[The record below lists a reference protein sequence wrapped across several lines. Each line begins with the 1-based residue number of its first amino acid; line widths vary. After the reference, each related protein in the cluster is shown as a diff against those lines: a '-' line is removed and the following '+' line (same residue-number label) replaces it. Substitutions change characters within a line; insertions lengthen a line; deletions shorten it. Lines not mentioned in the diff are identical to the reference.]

1 MMDRGQFLN
10 LFYEARLT
18 LKIEVIELEELINNL
33 IKSDIDI
40 DSINRLSISSAILS
54 IQYKDFQLFKEIFSK
69 YDGSYKVIG
78 KDKRSATIYI
88 LKSRI
93 SLVIGI
99 LIFFL
104 SLMLFNE
111 IVWSIDIKTEK
122 NISPFEIRN
131 LLYKEG
137 IKEGTFKRKINY
149 EDLEEKLKSDHSK
162 ISWVSIRPYGSK
174 LLIDIREKQLPL
186 SLIKDDTKKDL
197 VAKKDGI
204 ISRVYTS
211 NGTALVKGGDVVKS
225 GDPLISYIEGDE
237 NHSYEVVPKGVV
249 MAKTFYE
256 DKIVVPYKEKN
267 RDRTGKYITN
277 KYIIIAGNKICIK
290 KSENKFEKYDKIEEN
305 YGPFVIEKYYEV
317 SESEIELN
325 KESVIK
331 KAEGELLDKIRSN
344 ISVNSSI
351 MDKKIY
357 REEKGDCCEIRMI
370 IQCEEDISN

>member
-1 MMDRGQFLN
+1 MNKGQYLN
-10 LFYEARLT
+10 LFYDARLT
-18 LKIEVIELEELINNL
+18 LKIEVIELEELINTL
-33 IKSDIDI
+33 IKNDIDI

-54 IQYKDFQLFKEIFSK
+54 IQYKDFQKFKEIFNK
-69 YDGSYKVIG
+69 YDGSYEIIG
-78 KDKRSATIYI
+78 KDKRSTTIYT
-88 LKSRI
+88 LRNRI

-99 LIFFL
+99 VIFFL
-104 SLMLFNE
+104 SLMLLNE
-111 IVWSIDIKTEK
+111 FVWSIDIKTEK

-149 EDLEEKLKSDHSK
+149 EDLEEKLKEDHPK
-162 ISWVSIRPYGSK
+162 ISWVSVRPYGSK
-174 LLIDIREKQLPL
+174 LLIDIREKQLPP

-197 VAKKDGI
+197 IAKKDGI
-204 ISRVYTS
+204 ISRVYTA
-211 NGTALVKGGDVVKS
+211 NGTALVKAGDVVKC

-237 NHSYEVVPKGVV
+237 THSYEVVPKGVV

-267 RDRTGKYITN
+267 RDRTGKYISN
-277 KYIIIAGNKICIK
+277 KYIIIAGNKICVK
-290 KSENKFEKYDKIEEN
+290 KAENKFEKYDKIEEN

-317 SESEIELN
+317 IENEIDLD

-331 KAEGELLDKIRSN
+331 KAEGELLEKIKSN

-351 MDKKIY
+351 MDKKIDK
-357 REEKGDCCEIRMI
+357 EEKGDCCEIRMI
-370 IQCEEDISN
+370 IQCEEDISS

>member
-1 MMDRGQFLN
+1 MNKGQFLN
-10 LFYEARLT
+10 LFYEARLK

-33 IKSDIDI
+33 IRNDIDI
-40 DSINRLSISSAILS
+40 DSITRLSISSAILS
-54 IQYKDFQLFKEIFSK
+54 IQYKDFQLFKEIFDK

-78 KDKRSATIYI
+78 KDRKSTTLYI
-88 LKSRI
+88 LKSRV
-93 SLVIGI
+93 SLLIGI
-99 LIFFL
+99 IIFFL
-104 SLMLFNE
+104 SLMFLNE
-111 IVWSIDIKTEK
+111 IIWSIDIKTEK

-149 EDLEEKLKSDHSK
+149 EELEEKLKSDYSK

-174 LLIDIREKQLPL
+174 LLIDIREKQLPP
-186 SLIKDDTKKDL
+186 SLISDDTKKDL
-197 VAKKDGI
+197 VAKKDGV

-211 NGTALVKGGDVVKS
+211 NGTALVKSGDVVKT
-225 GDPLISYIEGDE
+225 GDSLISYIEGDE
-237 NHSYEVVPKGVV
+237 EHSYEVVPKGVV

-267 RDRTGKYITN
+267 RERTGKNITN
-277 KYIIIAGNKICIK
+277 KYINIYGNKICIK
-290 KSENKFEKYDKIEEN
+290 KFKNKFEKYDKIEEN
-305 YGPFVIEKYYEV
+305 YGPLEIEKYYEV
-317 SESEIELN
+317 IENEIELN
-325 KESVIK
+325 KESVVK
-331 KAEGELLDKIRSN
+331 KAEMELLDKIKSN

-357 REEKGDCCEIRMI
+357 KEDKGDCCEIRMI

>member
-1 MMDRGQFLN
+1 MNKGQYLN
-10 LFYEARLT
+10 LFYDARLT
-18 LKIEVIELEELINNL
+18 LKIEVIELEELINTL
-33 IKSDIDI
+33 IKNDIDI

-54 IQYKDFQLFKEIFSK
+54 IQYKDFQKFKEIFNK
-69 YDGSYKVIG
+69 YDGSYEIIG
-78 KDKRSATIYI
+78 KDKRSTTIYT
-88 LKSRI
+88 LRNRI

-99 LIFFL
+99 VIFFL
-104 SLMLFNE
+104 SLMLLNE
-111 IVWSIDIKTEK
+111 FVWSIDIKTEK

-149 EDLEEKLKSDHSK
+149 EDLEEKLKEDHPK
-162 ISWVSIRPYGSK
+162 ISWVSVRPYGSK
-174 LLIDIREKQLPL
+174 LLIDIREKQLPP

-197 VAKKDGI
+197 IAKKDGI
-204 ISRVYTS
+204 ISRVYTA
-211 NGTALVKGGDVVKS
+211 NGTALVKAGDVVKC

-237 NHSYEVVPKGVV
+237 THSYEVVPKGVV

-267 RDRTGKYITN
+267 RDRTGKYISN
-277 KYIIIAGNKICIK
+277 KYIIIAGNKICVK
-290 KSENKFEKYDKIEEN
+290 KAENKFEKYDKIEEN

-317 SESEIELN
+317 IESEIDLD

-331 KAEGELLDKIRSN
+331 KAEGELLEKIKSN

-351 MDKKIY
+351 MDKKIDK
-357 REEKGDCCEIRMI
+357 EEKGDCCEIRMI
-370 IQCEEDISN
+370 IQCEEDISS

>member
-1 MMDRGQFLN
+1 MNKGQYLN
-10 LFYEARLT
+10 LFYDARLT
-18 LKIEVIELEELINNL
+18 LKIEVIELEELINTL
-33 IKSDIDI
+33 IKNDIDI

-54 IQYKDFQLFKEIFSK
+54 IQYKDFQKFKEIFNK
-69 YDGSYKVIG
+69 YDGSYEIIG
-78 KDKRSATIYI
+78 KDKRSTTIYT
-88 LKSRI
+88 LRNRI

-99 LIFFL
+99 VIFFL
-104 SLMLFNE
+104 SLMLLNE
-111 IVWSIDIKTEK
+111 FVWSIDIKTEK

-149 EDLEEKLKSDHSK
+149 EDLEEKLKEDHPK
-162 ISWVSIRPYGSK
+162 ISWVSVRPYGSK
-174 LLIDIREKQLPL
+174 LLIDIREKQLPP

-197 VAKKDGI
+197 IAKKDGI
-204 ISRVYTS
+204 ISRVYTA
-211 NGTALVKGGDVVKS
+211 NGTALVKAGDVVKC

-237 NHSYEVVPKGVV
+237 THSYEVVPKGVV

-267 RDRTGKYITN
+267 RDRTGKYISN
-277 KYIIIAGNKICIK
+277 KYIIIAGNKICVK
-290 KSENKFEKYDKIEEN
+290 KAENKFEKYDKIEEN

-317 SESEIELN
+317 IENEIDLY

-331 KAEGELLDKIRSN
+331 KAEGELLEKIKSN

-351 MDKKIY
+351 MDKKIDK
-357 REEKGDCCEIRMI
+357 EEKGDCCEIRMI
-370 IQCEEDISN
+370 IQCEEDISS

>member
-1 MMDRGQFLN
+1 MNKGEFLN

-18 LKIEVIELEELINNL
+18 LKIEVIELEKLINDL
-33 IKSDIDI
+33 IKNDIDI
-40 DSINRLSISSAILS
+40 DSITRLSISSAILS

-69 YDGSYKVIG
+69 YDGSYEVIG
-78 KDKRSATIYI
+78 KDKKSTTIYI
-88 LKSRI
+88 LKNRI

-99 LIFFL
+99 LVFFL

-131 LLYKEG
+131 ILYKEG
-137 IKEGTFKRKINY
+137 IKEGIFKRKINY
-149 EDLEEKLKSDHSK
+149 EDLEEKLKSDYSK

-174 LLIDIREKQLPL
+174 LFIDIREKQLPP
-186 SLIKDDTKKDL
+186 SLIKDDMKKDL

-211 NGTALVKGGDVVKS
+211 NGTAVVKAGDVVKS
-225 GDPLISYIEGDE
+225 GDSLISYIEGDE
-237 NHSYEVVPKGVV
+237 NHSYEVTPKGVV

-267 RDRTGKYITN
+267 RERTSKYITN
-277 KYIIIAGNKICIK
+277 KYINISGNKICVK

-305 YGPFVIEKYYEV
+305 YGPLVIEKYYEV
-317 SESEIELN
+317 IESELELD
-325 KESVIK
+325 KDSVVK
-331 KAEGELLDKIRSN
+331 KAEGDLLNKIKSN

-351 MDKKIY
+351 IDTKIY

>member
-1 MMDRGQFLN
+1 MNKGQYLN
-10 LFYEARLT
+10 LFYDARLT
-18 LKIEVIELEELINNL
+18 LKIEVIELEELINTL
-33 IKSDIDI
+33 IKNDIDI

-54 IQYKDFQLFKEIFSK
+54 IQYKDFQKFKEIFNK
-69 YDGSYKVIG
+69 YDGSYEIIG
-78 KDKRSATIYI
+78 KDKRSTMIYT
-88 LKSRI
+88 LRNRI

-99 LIFFL
+99 VIFFL
-104 SLMLFNE
+104 SLMLLNE
-111 IVWSIDIKTEK
+111 FVWSIDIKTEK

-149 EDLEEKLKSDHSK
+149 EDLEEKLKEDHPK
-162 ISWVSIRPYGSK
+162 ISWVSVRPYGSK
-174 LLIDIREKQLPL
+174 LLIDIREKQLPP

-197 VAKKDGI
+197 IAKKDGI
-204 ISRVYTS
+204 ISRVYTA
-211 NGTALVKGGDVVKS
+211 NGTALVKAGDVVKC

-237 NHSYEVVPKGVV
+237 THSYEVVPKGVV

-267 RDRTGKYITN
+267 RDRTGKYISN
-277 KYIIIAGNKICIK
+277 KYIIIAGNKICVK
-290 KSENKFEKYDKIEEN
+290 KAENKFEKYDKIEEN

-317 SESEIELN
+317 IENEIDLD

-331 KAEGELLDKIRSN
+331 KAEGELLEKIKSN

-351 MDKKIY
+351 MDKKIDK
-357 REEKGDCCEIRMI
+357 EEKGDCCEIRMI
-370 IQCEEDISN
+370 IQCEEDISS